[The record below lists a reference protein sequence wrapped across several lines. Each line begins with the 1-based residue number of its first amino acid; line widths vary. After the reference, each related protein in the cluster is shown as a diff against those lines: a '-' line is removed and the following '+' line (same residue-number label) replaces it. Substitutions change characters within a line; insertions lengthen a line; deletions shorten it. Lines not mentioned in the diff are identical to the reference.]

1 MKKNPRLQF
10 TDAEIGPKLKK
21 HVRRVDKAGDKVEK
35 ARKKIPKTEK
45 KLKQAVLDPKTGKIK
60 TRLYFEE
67 VDKAKPPSKL
77 SHAVLDAPGNTL
89 AVQLHRQISAAED
102 DNAGLASAHRL
113 EETAES
119 GGRLIQHSRR
129 SRKLKPYRKAAKAER
144 RLEKAN
150 VNVLYRKHLQDN
162 PQLASNPLSRWQQK
176 RAIRKQYAASVK
188 SGQTAAATMQNTA
201 KAAKKAAE
209 KSKGAVNFILNHKKW
224 MGIILGLF
232 LCVSLLLNILSS
244 CSILA
249 EGLLAGMSGATY
261 PSEDADMLAAEAAY
275 AGMEAD
281 LQSYLDSYASTHSYD
296 EYLFDLDEIGHDP
309 YVLISLLTAYHSGA
323 WTLADVQGTLSMLF
337 DRQYILTETV
347 TTETRYGA
355 GGRPYPWTVCS
366 VRLENFDLSHLPA
379 YLLDEDGMSLYASYM
394 ATLGNR
400 PDLFPVSQYPNAS
413 QQQNYLDYDV
423 PPEALADAQF
433 AAMLEEAEKYL
444 GFPYVFGGSSPST
457 SFDCSGFVSWVINH
471 SGWDVGRLGAK
482 ALCNLCTPVSS
493 ANAKPGD
500 LVFFINTYNAPDP
513 NAPTHCG
520 IYVGNNMMLHCG
532 NPISYADLNSSY
544 WQDHFFCY
552 GRLPTP

>member
-10 TDAEIGPKLKK
+10 TDAEMGPKLKK

-67 VDKAKPPSKL
+67 VDKAKPPSRL

-188 SGQTAAATMQNTA
+188 SGQTAAATMQITA

-532 NPISYADLNSSY
+532 NSISYADLNSSY

>member
-10 TDAEIGPKLKK
+10 TDAEMGPKK

-67 VDKAKPPSKL
+67 VDKAKPPSRL

-532 NPISYADLNSSY
+532 NSISYADLNSSY

>member
-1 MKKNPRLQF
+1 MKNNPRLQF
-10 TDAEIGPKLKK
+10 TDAEMGPKLKK

-67 VDKAKPPSKL
+67 VDKAKPPSRL

-532 NPISYADLNSSY
+532 NSISYADLNSSY

>member
-67 VDKAKPPSKL
+67 VDKAKPPSRL

-366 VRLENFDLSHLPA
+366 VMLENFDLSHLPA

-400 PDLFPVSQYPNAS
+400 PDLFPVSQYP

>member
-10 TDAEIGPKLKK
+10 TDAEMGPKLKK

-67 VDKAKPPSKL
+67 VDKAKPPSRL

-379 YLLDEDGMSLYASYM
+379 YLMDEDGMSLYASYM

-532 NPISYADLNSSY
+532 NSISYADLNSSY

>member
-1 MKKNPRLQF
+1 MKKTPRLQF

-77 SHAVLDAPGNTL
+77 SHAVRDAPGNTL

-129 SRKLKPYRKAAKAER
+129 SRKLKPYRKAAEAER

-209 KSKGAVNFILNHKKW
+209 KSKGAVNFILSHKKW

-232 LCVSLLLNILSS
+232 LCVSVLLNILSS

>member
-77 SHAVLDAPGNTL
+77 SHAVRDAPGNTL

-119 GGRLIQHSRR
+119 GGRLIQPSRR

>member
-10 TDAEIGPKLKK
+10 TDAEMGPKLKK

-67 VDKAKPPSKL
+67 VDKAKPPSRL

-249 EGLLAGMSGATY
+249 EGLLAGMSGATS
-261 PSEDADMLAAEAAY
+261 PSEDADMVAAEAAY

-532 NPISYADLNSSY
+532 NSISYADLNSSY

>member
-77 SHAVLDAPGNTL
+77 SHAVRDAPGNTL

-188 SGQTAAATMQNTA
+188 SGQTAAATMENTA

>member
-10 TDAEIGPKLKK
+10 TDAEMGPKLKK

-67 VDKAKPPSKL
+67 VDKAKPPSRL

-249 EGLLAGMSGATY
+249 EGLLTGMSGATY

-532 NPISYADLNSSY
+532 NSISYADLNSSY

>member
-10 TDAEIGPKLKK
+10 TDAEMGPKLKK

-67 VDKAKPPSKL
+67 VDKAKPPSRL

-129 SRKLKPYRKAAKAER
+129 S
-144 RLEKAN
+144 
-150 VNVLYRKHLQDN
+150 
-162 PQLASNPLSRWQQK
+162 PQLARNPLSRWQQK

-532 NPISYADLNSSY
+532 NSISYADLNSSY

>member
-77 SHAVLDAPGNTL
+77 SHAVRDAPGNTL

-129 SRKLKPYRKAAKAER
+129 SRKLKPYRKAAEAER

-379 YLLDEDGMSLYASYM
+379 YLLDEDSMSLYASYM

>member
-77 SHAVLDAPGNTL
+77 SHAVRDAPGNTL

-232 LCVSLLLNILSS
+232 LCVSVLLNILSS

>member
-77 SHAVLDAPGNTL
+77 SHAVRDAPGNTL

-129 SRKLKPYRKAAKAER
+129 SRKLKPYRKAAEAER

-209 KSKGAVNFILNHKKW
+209 KSKGAVNFILSHKKW

-232 LCVSLLLNILSS
+232 LCVSVLLNILSS

>member
-77 SHAVLDAPGNTL
+77 SHAVRDAPGNTL

-150 VNVLYRKHLQDN
+150 VNVLYRKHLQDT

-444 GFPYVFGGSSPST
+444 GYPYVFGGSSPST

>member
-77 SHAVLDAPGNTL
+77 SHAVRDAPGNSL

>member
-77 SHAVLDAPGNTL
+77 SHAVRDAPGNTL

-209 KSKGAVNFILNHKKW
+209 KSKGAVNFILSHKKW

-232 LCVSLLLNILSS
+232 LCVSVLLNILSS

>member
-67 VDKAKPPSKL
+67 VDKAKPPSRL

>member
-89 AVQLHRQISAAED
+89 AVQLHRQISEAED

>member
-10 TDAEIGPKLKK
+10 TDAEMGPKLKK

-67 VDKAKPPSKL
+67 VDKAKPPSRL

-89 AVQLHRQISAAED
+89 AVQLHRQISAAEA

-532 NPISYADLNSSY
+532 NSISYADLNSSY

>member
-10 TDAEIGPKLKK
+10 TDAEMGPKLKK

-45 KLKQAVLDPKTGKIK
+45 KLKQAELDPKTGKIK

-67 VDKAKPPSKL
+67 ADKAKPPSRL

-532 NPISYADLNSSY
+532 NSISYADLNSSY

>member
-10 TDAEIGPKLKK
+10 TDAEMGPKLKK

-67 VDKAKPPSKL
+67 VDKAKPPSRL

-102 DNAGLASAHRL
+102 DNAGLASAHRP

-500 LVFFINTYNAPDP
+500 LVFVINTYNAPDP

-532 NPISYADLNSSY
+532 NSISYADLNSSY
-544 WQDHFFCY
+544 WQDHFFFYC
-552 GRLPTP
+552 RLPTP

>member
-10 TDAEIGPKLKK
+10 TDAEMGPKLKK

-67 VDKAKPPSKL
+67 VDKAKPPSRL

-532 NPISYADLNSSY
+532 NSISYADLNSSY

>member
-77 SHAVLDAPGNTL
+77 SHAVRDAPGNTL

>member
-10 TDAEIGPKLKK
+10 TDAEMGKKIKK

-67 VDKAKPPSKL
+67 VDKAKPPSRL

-532 NPISYADLNSSY
+532 NSISYADLNSSY

>member
-77 SHAVLDAPGNTL
+77 SHAVRDAPGNTL

-129 SRKLKPYRKAAKAER
+129 SRKLKPYRKAAEAER

-209 KSKGAVNFILNHKKW
+209 KSKGAVNFILSHKKW

-232 LCVSLLLNILSS
+232 LCVSVLLNILSS

-275 AGMEAD
+275 VGMEAD

>member
-1 MKKNPRLQF
+1 MKKNPRLQS
-10 TDAEIGPKLKK
+10 TDAEMGPKLKK

-67 VDKAKPPSKL
+67 VDKAKPPSRL

-532 NPISYADLNSSY
+532 NSISYADLNSSY

>member
-10 TDAEIGPKLKK
+10 TDAEMGPKLKK

-67 VDKAKPPSKL
+67 VDKAKPPSRL

-102 DNAGLASAHRL
+102 NNAGLASAHRL

-532 NPISYADLNSSY
+532 NSISYADLNSSY

>member
-21 HVRRVDKAGDKVEK
+21 HVRRVDKAGDKEEK

-89 AVQLHRQISAAED
+89 AVQLHRQISEAED

-129 SRKLKPYRKAAKAER
+129 SRKLKPYRKAAEAER

-261 PSEDADMLAAEAAY
+261 PSEDADMLAAEVAY

>member
-67 VDKAKPPSKL
+67 VDKAKPPSRL

-532 NPISYADLNSSY
+532 NSISYADLNSSY

>member
-89 AVQLHRQISAAED
+89 AVQLHRQISEAED

-309 YVLISLLTAYHSGA
+309 YVLISLLTAYQSGA

-366 VRLENFDLSHLPA
+366 VMLENFDLSHLPA